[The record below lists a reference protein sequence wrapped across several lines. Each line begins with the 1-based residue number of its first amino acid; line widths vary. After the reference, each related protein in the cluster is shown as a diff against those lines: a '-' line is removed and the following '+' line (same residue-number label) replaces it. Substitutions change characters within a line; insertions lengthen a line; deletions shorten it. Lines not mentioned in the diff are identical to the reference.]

1 MYSSCKKGIFCQK
14 FSKSKW
20 EWRAQ
25 FFSYNLETWRQRFF
39 FDFQLGSHF
48 NLIPNTCPCM
58 YVGNFLKLQRKRLVH
73 VFCSN
78 FTIII
83 HILAYLFI
91 TGFRLGV
98 FCPYLNNNFKSDG
111 SLSIQSLY
119 VGVSVLCL
127 SIINNKTLETE
138 LGPGPGPSPGCH
150 RFRELLIACK
160 FKDGF

>member
-1 MYSSCKKGIFCQK
+1 
-14 FSKSKW
+14 
-20 EWRAQ
+20 
-25 FFSYNLETWRQRFF
+25 
-39 FDFQLGSHF
+39 
-48 NLIPNTCPCM
+48 M

-111 SLSIQSLY
+111 SLSIQCLY
-119 VGVSVLCL
+119 VCVSVLCL
-127 SIINNKTLETE
+127 SIISNKTLEIE
-138 LGPGPGPSPGCH
+138 LGPGSGPSPDCH

-160 FKDGF
+160 FKDGCC

>member
-1 MYSSCKKGIFCQK
+1 
-14 FSKSKW
+14 
-20 EWRAQ
+20 
-25 FFSYNLETWRQRFF
+25 
-39 FDFQLGSHF
+39 
-48 NLIPNTCPCM
+48 M

-111 SLSIQSLY
+111 SLSIRSLY
-119 VGVSVLCL
+119 VCVSILCL

-138 LGPGPGPSPGCH
+138 LGPGLGPSPSCH
-150 RFRELLIACK
+150 RFRELLRACK
-160 FKDGF
+160 FKDGWLLETINKRIYVD